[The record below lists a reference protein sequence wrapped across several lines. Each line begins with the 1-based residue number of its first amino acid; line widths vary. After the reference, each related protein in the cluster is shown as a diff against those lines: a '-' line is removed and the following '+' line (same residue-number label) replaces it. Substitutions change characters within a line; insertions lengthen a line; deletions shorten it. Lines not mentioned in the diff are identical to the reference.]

1 MSKRNCLKWMERCV
15 LEESSSVYS
24 VRECGIALL
33 EQGSWNC
40 IKEEMRLL
48 CSKVLLRGAVILKTQ
63 KAIEA
68 SWANSNFS
76 KKQTAA
82 TPVLQI
88 RKYLFSRVL
97 RDFVGGKNKM

>member
-1 MSKRNCLKWMERCV
+1 MEHCV
-15 LEESSSVYS
+15 LETSGSVYS

-48 CSKVLLRGAVILKTQ
+48 CSKALLRGAIILKTQ

-68 SWANSNFS
+68 SRANSNFS

-82 TPVLQI
+82 IPVLQI

-97 RDFVGGKNKM
+97 TDFVDGKNKI

>member
-1 MSKRNCLKWMERCV
+1 MVWKSQV
-15 LEESSSVYS
+15 VYTQS
-24 VRECGIALL
+24 EYGIALL

-48 CSKVLLRGAVILKTQ
+48 CSKALLRGAIILKTQ

-68 SWANSNFS
+68 SWANSNFP

-97 RDFVGGKNKM
+97 RDFVDGKNKI